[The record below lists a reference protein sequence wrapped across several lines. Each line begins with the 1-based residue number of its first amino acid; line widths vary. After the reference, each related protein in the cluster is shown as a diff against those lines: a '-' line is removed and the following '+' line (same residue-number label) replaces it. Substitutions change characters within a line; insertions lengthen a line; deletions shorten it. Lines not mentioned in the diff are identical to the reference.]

1 MNPMSEILKKRD
13 NIVSRKV
20 AGDSLLIPIRGRLAD
35 MQRIFAVDSVGEFV
49 WDHIDGRNTLA
60 QILDAVAEEF
70 EVDRATAREDLL
82 AFIKSLRRTEL
93 LESPP

>member
-1 MNPMSEILKKRD
+1 MSEILKKRD

-70 EVDRATAREDLL
+70 EVDRATAHEDLL

>member
-1 MNPMSEILKKRD
+1 MNPMSEILKKRN